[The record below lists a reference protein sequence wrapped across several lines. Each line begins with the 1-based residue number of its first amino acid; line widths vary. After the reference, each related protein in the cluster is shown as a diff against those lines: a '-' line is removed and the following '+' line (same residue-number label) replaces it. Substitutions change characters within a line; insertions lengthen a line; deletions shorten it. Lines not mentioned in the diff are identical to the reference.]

1 MMMPRGFSIYYK
13 DGELRFDD
21 DYAML
26 CREFEKVADI
36 ARASNKGVQREN
48 MQIER
53 VIFNAPATVVY
64 WKDGTK
70 TVVKCQDGDKY
81 SKETG
86 LAMAIVKKVYGNNG
100 TYNDI
105 MKTWIKD

>member
-1 MMMPRGFSIYYK
+1 MMPRALNAYCKECMVLS
-13 DGELRFDD
+13 DQT
-21 DYAML
+21 L
-26 CREFEKVADI
+26 CDAFYEVAKVVK
-36 ARASNKGVQREN
+36 ASFEN

-86 LAMAIVKKVYGNNG
+86 LAMAIVKKVYGNSG
-100 TYNDI
+100 AYNDI

>member
-1 MMMPRGFSIYYK
+1 MMPRALNAYYK
-13 DGELRFDD
+13 ECMVLSDQTLFDAF
-21 DYAML
+21 YEVA
-26 CREFEKVADI
+26 KVAK
-36 ARASNKGVQREN
+36 ASFEN

>member
-1 MMMPRGFSIYYK
+1 MMPGAFNVYYK
-13 DGELRFDD
+13 DGELYFSSDD
-21 DYAML
+21 PMFY
-26 CREFEKVADI
+26 REFEEVADV
-36 ARASNKGVQREN
+36 ARSSSKGVQREN
-48 MQIER
+48 VQIER

-86 LAMAIVKKVYGNNG
+86 LAMAIVKKVYGNSG
-100 TYNDI
+100 AYNDI

>member
-1 MMMPRGFSIYYK
+1 MMPRALNAYCKECMVLS
-13 DGELRFDD
+13 DQT
-21 DYAML
+21 L
-26 CREFEKVADI
+26 CDAFYEVAKVAK
-36 ARASNKGVQREN
+36 ASFEN

-86 LAMAIVKKVYGNNG
+86 LAMAIVKKVYGNSG
-100 TYNDI
+100 AYNDI

>member
-1 MMMPRGFSIYYK
+1 MMPRALNAYDKEFMVLS
-13 DGELRFDD
+13 DQT
-21 DYAML
+21 L
-26 CREFEKVADI
+26 CDAFYKVAKV
-36 ARASNKGVQREN
+36 AKASFEN

>member
-1 MMMPRGFSIYYK
+1 MMPRALNAYYK
-13 DGELRFDD
+13 ECMVLSDQT
-21 DYAML
+21 L
-26 CREFEKVADI
+26 CDAFYEVAKVAK
-36 ARASNKGVQREN
+36 ASFEN

-86 LAMAIVKKVYGNNG
+86 LAMAIVKKVYGNSG
-100 TYNDI
+100 AYNDI